1 MDVGDKVMQTYLVGG
16 AVRDR
21 LLGLVVKDR
30 DWVVV
35 GSNPEEMQ
43 ESGYK
48 SVGKDFPVFL
58 HPDSKEEYALARTER
73 KTKAGYH
80 GFEFDASGVTLEQDL
95 ERRDLTINAIAED
108 DEKNL
113 IDPFN
118 GQGDIENRV
127 LRHVSPSFTEDPVRI
142 LRICRFLARFHYLD
156 FTIADETLQ
165 LMRDMVAA
173 GEVDALVPERV
184 WQETHKA
191 LGERNPEQFI
201 LALREC
207 GALKILFP
215 ELDRLFGVPQVKEYH
230 PEVDTGIHVMM
241 VVQQCCLLTDNT
253 VTRFAALMHDLG
265 KGITPADI
273 LPHHYDHEEKGVPLV
288 TDLCKRFK
296 VPNEYRQLAEMTCRY
311 HTHVHRAFELKP
323 KTLLKVLMSC
333 DAYRKPERF
342 KQFLQ
347 ACKADSRG
355 RPTFENRKYLQASY
369 YEELFAAT
377 NAIPVKPIIE
387 AGFTGEKI
395 KEQLRLER
403 LRVITEIKKT
413 AKGPEGVY

>member
-1 MDVGDKVMQTYLVGG
+1 MQTYLVGG

-21 LLGLVVKDR
+21 LLGLVIKDR

-35 GSNPEEMQ
+35 GSTPQDMLG
-43 ESGYK
+43 SGYK

-58 HPDSKEEYALARTER
+58 HPNSKEEYALARTER

-95 ERRDLTINAIAED
+95 ERRDLTINAIAEEND
-108 DEKNL
+108 GSL
-113 IDPFN
+113 VDPFN
-118 GQGDIENRV
+118 GQADINNRV
-127 LRHVSPSFTEDPVRI
+127 LRHVSPSFAEDPVRI

-156 FTIADETLQ
+156 FTIAEETLE
-165 LMRDMVAA
+165 LMREMVAA

-184 WQETHKA
+184 WQETQKA

-215 ELDRLFGVPQVKEYH
+215 EIDRLFGVPQVKEYH
-230 PEVDTGIHVMM
+230 PEVDTGVHVMM
-241 VVQQCCLLTDNT
+241 VMQQCCLLTDNT
-253 VTRFAALMHDLG
+253 VTRFAALTHDLG
-265 KGITPADI
+265 KGITPDDI
-273 LPHHYDHEEKGVPLV
+273 LPHHYNHEETGVPLV
-288 TDLCKRFK
+288 KALCARLK
-296 VPNEYRQLAEMTCRY
+296 VPTEYRQLAELTCRY

-323 KTLLKVLMSC
+323 KTLLKVLMVG

-355 RPTFENRKYLQASY
+355 RPTFENRKYLQADF
-369 YEELFAAT
+369 YEELVEAT
-377 NAIPVKPIIE
+377 SSVPVKPIIE
-387 AGFTGEKI
+387 AGFKGEQV

-403 LRVITEIKKT
+403 LRVIAAIKKT
-413 AKGPEGVY
+413 AKVPEGVY

>member
-1 MDVGDKVMQTYLVGG
+1 MQIYLVGG

-35 GSNPEEMQ
+35 GSNPQEMLDA
-43 ESGYK
+43 GYK

-95 ERRDLTINAIAED
+95 GRRDLTINAIAED
-108 DEKNL
+108 AEQNL
-113 IDPFN
+113 IDPYN
-118 GQGDIENRV
+118 GEVDLQNRI
-127 LRHVSPSFTEDPVRI
+127 LRHVSPAFAEDPVRI
-142 LRICRFLARFHYLD
+142 LRICRFLARFHYLG
-156 FTIADETLQ
+156 FTIAEETVQ
-165 LMRDMVAA
+165 LMREMVAA

-191 LGERNPEQFI
+191 LGEPNPEQFI

-207 GALKILFP
+207 GALKVLFP
-215 ELDRLFGVPQVKEYH
+215 EIDRLFGVPQVKEYH
-230 PEVDTGIHVMM
+230 PEVDTGVHVMM
-241 VVQQCCLLTDNT
+241 VMQQCCLLTENT
-253 VTRFAALMHDLG
+253 VTRFAALTHDLG
-265 KGITPADI
+265 KGITPANI
-273 LPHHYDHEEKGVPLV
+273 LPHHYDHEETGVPLV
-288 TDLCKRFK
+288 KALCERLK
-296 VPNEYRQLAEMTCRY
+296 VPNEYRQLAELTCRY

-323 KTLLKVLMSC
+323 KTLLKVLMIG

-355 RPTFENRKYLQASY
+355 RPTFEDREYLQANF
-369 YEELFAAT
+369 YEDLVEAT
-377 NAIPVKPIIE
+377 SAIPVKPIID
-387 AGFTGEKI
+387 AGFKGEQV
-395 KEQLRLER
+395 KEQLRLAR
-403 LRVITEIKKT
+403 LKVITEIKKT